1 MKVVFFGTSEFAV
14 PILRAIAEQVSLV
27 VTQPD
32 RPSGR
37 GMRLKRSPVGEL
49 ASTLGIPIETPVRAR
64 HPEFVDRIK
73 AENADL
79 SIVAAYGQILPQEIL
94 DATARGAFNLHGS
107 ILPAYRGAAPIQR
120 SIEFGERET
129 GVTLIQMDA
138 GMDTGDIVDIRR
150 TTIGDEETAGE
161 LQVRLAGIASEMT
174 SDWLQRLA
182 SGDYPRT
189 PQDNVQATHAKK
201 IERAE
206 TEIKLTGDAAEQHRK
221 ARAFTP
227 SPGAFLQTRVG
238 RIRLSAIRFDP
249 RTAAPGTLIEP
260 DVVACVGGAL
270 RLVEIQPEG
279 KTRMSGRDFANGFR
293 LRAGDTLI

>member
-1 MKVVFFGTSEFAV
+1 MKVVFFGTSDFAV
-14 PILRAIAEQVSLV
+14 PILRAIADHVTLV

-49 ASTLGIPIETPVRAR
+49 AETLGTPIETPVRAR
-64 HPEFVDRIK
+64 DQEFVERIK
-73 AENADL
+73 AERADL
-79 SIVAAYGQILPQEIL
+79 SIVAAYGQILPQSVL

-120 SIEFGERET
+120 SIELGESET
-129 GVTLIQMDA
+129 GVTLMQMDA
-138 GMDTGDIVDIRR
+138 GMDTGDIIDIWT
-150 TTIGDEETAGE
+150 TTIGDEETAGG
-161 LQVRLAGIASEMT
+161 LQARLAEIAAKMT
-174 SDWLQRLA
+174 ANWLPRLA

-189 PQDNVQATHAKK
+189 PQDDAKATHARK

-206 TEIKLTGDAAEQHRK
+206 TEIKLAEDAATQHRK

-238 RIRLSAIRFDP
+238 RIRLSSVRFDP

-279 KTRMSGRDFANGFR
+279 KTRMSGRDFANGYR
-293 LRAGDTLI
+293 LRAGDTLL